1 MARYRLVVTDQ
12 DTGNVVRDL
21 ESDVIVFSYLE
32 IDDDGDPGASHSTL
46 CASCGPHLIGVYA
59 ASVRYARVQARET
72 FESYMEGEA
81 NS

>member
-1 MARYRLVVTDQ
+1 MARYHLVVTDQ

-32 IDDDGDPGASHSTL
+32 IDGDGDPGAGHSTL

-59 ASVRYARVQARET
+59 QSIRYARVSAKEI
-72 FESYMEGEA
+72 FENYMEGEA